1 MAEELNVFDAIG
13 KLGVAGRPLGQNEV
27 RIVGRVAEAAKQVI
41 DESARQLIRNA
52 HKRPVLFQY
61 QGDGTPLKLK
71 HSFQVAFAEH
81 HVHARSGY
89 TGVELYCQG
98 GFLRSYGKDGEVV
111 LAPLLRDPRPMSG
124 KGALNAFNGLIEFFP
139 PLDQLDH
146 DGFNLHHYSW
156 DRALFSACRT
166 LSRKYHTAVLRKI
179 VDSSPR
185 HTGTM
190 KVLKSWL
197 LCTGCG
203 LHDVHNAFSWGISKV
218 LVQSSDMLDQ
228 MYIVLESL
236 RNGFKHLQSH
246 LASFLMQH
254 VVFED
259 MDVAQSD
266 LLAFWTALDI
276 TPDLSS
282 MLAERGVFWKDGKLL
297 VSCACKD
304 DPDIIPWLYNALMT
318 VFCFKRFS
326 TSRWIT
332 VGSSMRTLIAA
343 CALGIRH
350 LHQVTIEDP
359 HVGTY
364 YLSGFKNLSG
374 PMRHMAVVAAL
385 SSRPTEALSLA
396 MLEDDRAVRNIDN
409 LEGILTEE
417 MNWLQQLSLPVW
429 QLLSLASDSGSSC
442 RAIRSECLDCA
453 HTSVS
458 YTYKNFLSQVR
469 SLPWSLAI
477 GDVSANLDAF
487 AGSSEP
493 VEDAVAKKIKTLLSM
508 KFSRTE
514 LEEAVLM
521 LRECRWSTAFAE
533 QLHAQCAVLHK
544 LHREYGAETLCART
558 MLQLAKLL
566 TGADPLAMEEQKA
579 KKKLTLLRKKQPERA
594 SGRSHFVGAFVAD
607 AKQSLAPQRT
617 LAQHETQEIWTA
629 GSQRW
634 SALEPSQKRAF
645 SATATSQ
652 NNAKRARLEEEK
664 GKVSSDLSLTLQRA
678 AEERARDGV
687 QSRLSSCRLTDAQRQ
702 RLQEICTNIG
712 NVQALR
718 KLAMM
723 CLETPAKRLQEE
735 MDSVQLP
742 AGPTHPVAQEWVKRL
757 TTHRDLLPGS
767 ILCIAGP
774 SRKRFYYYM
783 YAVKS
788 PQEVILSPLKVRPI
802 ASEALG
808 SSSSAMDMQFAVPC
822 ASGSFSYAV
831 DLPIAAHCESFHLS
845 LGDYISGRA
854 LTFADDEY
862 VFVVPHVGFGL
873 EPGEVVGNSRD
884 AVYYVDYLKGQP
896 KPQAQTENKGGH
908 RSKRQED
915 LLKANPW
922 LGAALAKKR
931 LAKPAEDDPPDEDE
945 DVTLEMTEDVVSQVM
960 ARLAASRS
968 EFQEL
973 HAGEPHDFEVYL
985 RREYAHRSSEICQ
998 PDCARGE
1005 ALASAESFCRA
1016 HSLNM
1021 SSTFAFA
1028 RCGGE
1033 VGGNRLAQEWCRRM
1047 QFLFD
1052 AHKTRALPVDWP
1064 AVSAEFPLDD
1074 GFEKWVL
1081 NCGDR
1086 MVEKRAAQI
1095 SAIMPV

>member
-1 MAEELNVFDAIG
+1 MAEDMNVFDAIC
-13 KLGVAGRPLGQNEV
+13 KMGVAGRPLVQNELRTV
-27 RIVGRVAEAAKQVI
+27 DRVAEAAKQLL

-71 HSFQVAFAEH
+71 HAFQVAFAKH
-81 HVHARSGY
+81 HSHARSGY
-89 TGVELYCQG
+89 TGVELFCQG
-98 GFLRSYGKDGEVV
+98 AFLRSYGSDGEDV

-139 PLDQLDH
+139 TLDQLSH

-156 DRALFSACRT
+156 DRALFSPCRA
-166 LSRKYHTAVLRKI
+166 LSRKYHTSVLRKI
-179 VDSSPR
+179 VDASPQ
-185 HTGTM
+185 HSGTM

-203 LHDVHNAFSWGISKV
+203 LHDIHNAFSWGISKV
-218 LVQSSDMLDQ
+218 LLKSSDMLDQ

-246 LASFLMQH
+246 LCSFLMQH
-254 VVFED
+254 VAFED
-259 MDVAQSD
+259 IDVDQSD
-266 LLAFWTALDI
+266 LFAFWTALDI
-276 TPDLSS
+276 SPDLSS

-297 VSCACKD
+297 VNCACKD

-318 VFCFKRFS
+318 VFRFKKFS
-326 TSRWIT
+326 TSRWLT
-332 VGSSMRTLIAA
+332 VGTSMRTLIAA

-350 LHQVTIEDP
+350 LHQFTIEDP
-359 HVGTY
+359 QVSQY

-374 PMRHMAVVAAL
+374 PMRHLAVVAAL

-396 MLEDDRAVRNIDN
+396 MLEDDRAVRNIEN
-409 LEGILTEE
+409 YESILADEVH
-417 MNWLQQLSLPVW
+417 WLQQLSLPVW
-429 QLLSLASDSGSSC
+429 RLLSLASDSGSDC

-469 SLPWSLAI
+469 SLPWRLAI

-493 VEDAVAKKIKTLLSM
+493 IEDAVAKKIKTLLTM
-508 KFSRTE
+508 KFNRPE
-514 LEEAVLM
+514 LEEAVKM

-544 LHREYGAETLCART
+544 LHREYGAETLCSRT
-558 MLQLAKLL
+558 MLHFLKLL
-566 TGADPLAMEEQKA
+566 TGVDPLVLEEQKA
-579 KKKLTLLRKKQPERA
+579 KKKLTLLSKRTPEFA
-594 SGRSHFVGAFVAD
+594 SGRSHFVGAFTAE

-617 LAQHETQEIWTA
+617 LSQQEANEIFAA
-629 GSQRW
+629 GGQRW

-645 SATATSQ
+645 SATASSQ
-652 NNAKRARLEEEK
+652 NTAKRARLEEEK
-664 GKVSSDLSLTLQRA
+664 GKVSSDLALTLQRA
-678 AEERARDGV
+678 AQERARDGV

-702 RLQEICTNIG
+702 RLQEIFSNLT

-723 CLETPAKRLQEE
+723 SLETPGKLLQEE
-735 MDSVQLP
+735 MASVQLP
-742 AGPTHPVAQEWVKRL
+742 AEPHPVAEEWLKKL

-767 ILCIAGP
+767 ILCIAGS

-783 YAVKS
+783 YAVQS
-788 PQEVILSPLKVRPI
+788 PQEIVLSPLKIRPLTK
-802 ASEALG
+802 EAFG
-808 SSSSAMDMQFAVPC
+808 SSSSAMDMPSAVHC
-822 ASGSFSYAV
+822 ASGSLSYAI

-854 LTFADDEY
+854 LTIADDEY
-862 VFVVPHVGFGL
+862 VLVVPHVGFGL

-884 AVYYVDYLKGQP
+884 AVYYVDFLKGQP
-896 KPQAQTENKGGH
+896 KPQAQSEKKGGGH
-908 RSKRQED
+908 RTKRQDD

-922 LGAALAKKR
+922 LEAALAKKR
-931 LAKPAEDDPPDEDE
+931 FSKPAEDEPPEEDE

-985 RREYAHRSSEICQ
+985 RREYAHRASEISH

-1033 VGGNRLAQEWCRRM
+1033 VGANRLAQEWCRRM
-1047 QFLFD
+1047 QFYFD
-1052 AHKTRALPVDWP
+1052 AHVTRTPPVDWH
-1064 AVSAEFPLDD
+1064 AVSAEFSLDD
-1074 GFEKWVL
+1074 EFEKWVL

-1095 SAIMPV
+1095 SSIMPV